1 MFFFTCVQYISLYN
15 ECQEAISPCNRSFV
29 ILFITMGLQFIEWLV
44 NEMARRDLSQA
55 ELARLSGLSQ
65 AMISHLIS
73 GKRQPGDAT
82 LRTLVR
88 ADLKTAHRRASPV
101 DNWRL

>member
-1 MFFFTCVQYISLYN
+1 MFTMVNDFIDW
-15 ECQEAISPCNRSFV
+15 
-29 ILFITMGLQFIEWLV
+29 ILEEMATRDWSQA
-44 NEMARRDLSQA
+44 EMARRT
-55 ELARLSGLSQ
+55 GLS
-65 AMISHLIS
+65 ATMISHLIS

-82 LRTLVR
+82 LRALVR